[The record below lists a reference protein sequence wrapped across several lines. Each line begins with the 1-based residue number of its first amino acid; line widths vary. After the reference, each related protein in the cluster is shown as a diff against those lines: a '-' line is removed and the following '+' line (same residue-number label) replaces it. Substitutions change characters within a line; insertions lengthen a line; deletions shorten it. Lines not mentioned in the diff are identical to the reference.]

1 MSRSYCKYDEDWQR
15 RKSILIR
22 SLFHDLPILSPVT
35 EEADDSFPP
44 VRSYEPLEEPQR
56 PYSPLPPLIIERVPK
71 INKHDEPD
79 EYYKKLLIKI
89 KRIYRRLFILNRNL
103 SSDEEFFDNSSITDD
118 DDDFN
123 TPLANKNDDN
133 HDLNSPDNPLA
144 LNTNDHGLDSH
155 IIDDINDPVD
165 QAEEFNDLD
174 DNKDDSQSQVN
185 DNTNS
190 NEENVRKSSNSNV
203 SNGYR
208 ADSESIDTV
217 IVDILNYT
225 KSTNGETSTN
235 TKEDSKASKELEEE
249 SESLSSEGEDESIP
263 DKTGDGLSGNEK
275 AGDNESS
282 NTNEEDY
289 SEELIVEEETNVS
302 STSNQGTNAMFIT
315 ARRIQ
320 SKISNIDEINEQE
333 MIEEESNDKSNTNQ
347 GVKTKARKTTEENI
361 QESHQQEVLIEIRS
375 EEEIRDKRITNQS
388 YKSSF
393 VTEDS
398 NQTITRQEVTYTQRK
413 EKQNRFE
420 DLNKSRMNIKTA
432 NEDGYDNSSTSNE
445 EWSEGEESESLEVEI
460 SVELSASVLEEI
472 ENAQELEGEGRRI
485 AVVSPEIMDD
495 DAVEV
500 VSDIGSH
507 YRQITTVA
515 LVHAAVPQDLPDIES
530 QVYEGSPK
538 SIILPVRRM
547 KRTAA
552 QAMLDR
558 REDLE
563 RVGGNKEPR
572 TEATT
577 HSNDESNENI
587 EEMRSHT
594 RKLSQATN
602 PEISQG
608 SVSEESNEFIRN
620 SHDVTDVTS
629 PSQDGG
635 IFNISK
641 RKTSDDLG
649 PVKELDDKF
658 VTLIGKFVADIK
670 HGKIR
675 GSTNRVLA
683 MVTLLETII
692 TESQYTTAVKENH
705 PVTFPALSEARGT
718 PPPATLFLLLLFE
731 LKPRYTCYEL
741 CGAIRAAGRQ
751 VMAALPNE
759 LVIANV
765 ARRLLRAIRDENR
778 AQGNQGI
785 EGSGESLQRLVLAAS
800 ARRATLGS
808 AQHDLREPLRDYI
821 AELRGELESS
831 ISSICGQAREHVH
844 GDELILTYG
853 ASAIT
858 ERFLRAA
865 APRKYKLILA
875 EGPDPTEVGGYVVI
889 FRGLEGA
896 LQPLEDKLLTTC
908 CTPRPHLQRYLSH
921 AMANRL
927 SAAGVPVLALVPLYK
942 LCPIHDLTP
951 FNSSGSPHTALSYD
965 RHEATSDNVHVYAP
979 MYDFAPPDHVTLFI
993 TNLGGSSPS
1002 YMYRMLSELYDPSD
1016 YAL

>member
-500 VSDIGSH
+500 VSDI
-507 YRQITTVA
+507 
-515 LVHAAVPQDLPDIES
+515 
-530 QVYEGSPK
+530 
-538 SIILPVRRM
+538 
-547 KRTAA
+547 
-552 QAMLDR
+552 
-558 REDLE
+558 
-563 RVGGNKEPR
+563 EPR

-649 PVKELDDKF
+649 EVLARILNESRDNVENINLCRKRKNFEDISVQTSESVSWDDIRKELF
-658 VTLIGKFVADIK
+658 VGAP
-670 HGKIR
+670 KIMR
-675 GSTNRVLA
+675 
-683 MVTLLETII
+683 
-692 TESQYTTAVKENH
+692 
-705 PVTFPALSEARGT
+705 
-718 PPPATLFLLLLFE
+718 
-731 LKPRYTCYEL
+731 L
-741 CGAIRAAGRQ
+741 CSC
-751 VMAALPNE
+751 V
-759 LVIANV
+759 
-765 ARRLLRAIRDENR
+765 
-778 AQGNQGI
+778 
-785 EGSGESLQRLVLAAS
+785 
-800 ARRATLGS
+800 
-808 AQHDLREPLRDYI
+808 
-821 AELRGELESS
+821 
-831 ISSICGQAREHVH
+831 
-844 GDELILTYG
+844 
-853 ASAIT
+853 
-858 ERFLRAA
+858 
-865 APRKYKLILA
+865 
-875 EGPDPTEVGGYVVI
+875 
-889 FRGLEGA
+889 
-896 LQPLEDKLLTTC
+896 
-908 CTPRPHLQRYLSH
+908 
-921 AMANRL
+921 
-927 SAAGVPVLALVPLYK
+927 
-942 LCPIHDLTP
+942 
-951 FNSSGSPHTALSYD
+951 
-965 RHEATSDNVHVYAP
+965 
-979 MYDFAPPDHVTLFI
+979 DHVCQ
-993 TNLGGSSPS
+993 
-1002 YMYRMLSELYDPSD
+1002 
-1016 YAL
+1016 